1 MKGTMKN
8 IISTSVKINESDIGI
23 VAYQMW
29 EKAGSPHGQDWQF
42 WFEAEAKLRAI
53 AKAALATS
61 TANSSPVELRKN
73 NIQKPA
79 HVEPGLTHPNPSRIQ
94 QKAVRA

>member
-8 IISTSVKINESDIGI
+8 IVGNSAKINESEIGML
-23 VAYQMW
+23 AYRMW

-42 WFEAEAKLRAI
+42 WFEAETKLRAVTKAAP
-53 AKAALATS
+53 AKATV
-61 TANSSPVELRKN
+61 NSSPVEPRKAT
-73 NIQKPA
+73 IPKAA
-79 HVEPGLTHPNPSRIQ
+79 HVEPALTHQNSSRMQ

>member
-8 IISTSVKINESDIGI
+8 IVGNSAKINESEIGML
-23 VAYQMW
+23 AYQMW

-42 WFEAEAKLRAI
+42 WFQAEAKLRAV
-53 AKAALATS
+53 AKAAPAMA
-61 TANSSPVELRKN
+61 TANSSPVEQRKN
-73 NIQKPA
+73 TIQKPA
-79 HVEPGLTHPNPSRIQ
+79 HVAPGLIHPDSSRIQ